1 MSGDTL
7 IAVGAPAPRFTLPA
21 SDGRTYDLTEELAH
35 HHLVLVFYPGN
46 DTPG

>member
-7 IAVGAPAPRFTLPA
+7 IAVGAAAPRFSLPA
-21 SDGRTYDLTEELAH
+21 ADGRTYDLTDELKRGH
-35 HHLVLVFYPGN
+35 VVLFFYPGN

>member
-21 SDGRTYDLTEELAH
+21 SDGRTYDLAEVRTRH
-35 HHLVLVFYPGN
+35 HVVLVFYPGN